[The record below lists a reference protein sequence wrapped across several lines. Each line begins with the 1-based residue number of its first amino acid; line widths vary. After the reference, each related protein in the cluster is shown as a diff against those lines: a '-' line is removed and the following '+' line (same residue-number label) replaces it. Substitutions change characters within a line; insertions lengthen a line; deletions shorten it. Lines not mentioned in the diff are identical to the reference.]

1 MTLGEL
7 PGQDLRGGSQIQ
19 HSIREE
25 FGNDTWPQSEFLE
38 NDPESQLIRIQLGKT
53 DRVASQ
59 KRIRISNQETVR
71 E

>member
-7 PGQDLRGGSQIQ
+7 LGQDLKGGSQIQ
-19 HSIREE
+19 HSIWEE
-25 FGNDTWPQSEFLE
+25 FENDTWPQSEFLE

-53 DRVASQ
+53 DRDASQ